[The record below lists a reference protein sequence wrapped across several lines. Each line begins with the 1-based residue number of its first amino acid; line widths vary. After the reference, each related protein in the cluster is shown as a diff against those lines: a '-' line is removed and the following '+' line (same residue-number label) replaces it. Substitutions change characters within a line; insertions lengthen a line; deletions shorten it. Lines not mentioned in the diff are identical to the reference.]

1 MTDTSID
8 KVPQVRIVRFVAVSN
23 WVLLFIFSIASYPLK
38 SIGFTSG
45 IILGGL
51 IVSINFHL
59 LSRTVKKAL
68 LPDNLK
74 SHQSVIAKYYIRFS
88 ISGVIIFLLLANDIV
103 APPGLLLGLS
113 VVVASFFLAS
123 ILEIKKIIFKEAV

>member
-1 MTDTSID
+1 MSSSMD
-8 KVPQVRIVRFVAVSN
+8 KVPQVRIVRFVTVSN
-23 WVLLFIFSIASYPLK
+23 WVLLFLFTAASYPLK
-38 SIGFTSG
+38 SFDFTSG
-45 IILGGL
+45 IVLGGL

-59 LSRTVKKAL
+59 LLRTVKKAL
-68 LPDNLK
+68 DPNNLK
-74 SHQSVIAKYYIRFS
+74 THQSVIAKYYIRFT
-88 ISGVIIFLLLANDIV
+88 ISGVIIFLLLANNIV

>member
-1 MTDTSID
+1 LS
-8 KVPQVRIVRFVAVSN
+8 
-23 WVLLFIFSIASYPLK
+23 FS
-38 SIGFTSG
+38 SG

-68 LPDNLK
+68 VPDNLK

>member
-1 MTDTSID
+1 MTENSID
-8 KVPQVRIVRFVAVSN
+8 KVPQVRIIKFVTVSN
-23 WVLLFIFSIASYPLK
+23 WVLLFIFTIASYPLK
-38 SIGFTSG
+38 SFGLTSG

-59 LSRTVKKAL
+59 LLKTVKNAL
-68 LPDNLK
+68 VPDNLK
-74 SHQSVIAKYYIRFS
+74 SHQSVIAKYYIRFI
-88 ISGVIIFLLLANDIV
+88 ISGVIIFLLLANNIV
-103 APPGLLLGLS
+103 APPGLLLGVS